1 MAAIEYKIKIDNE
14 IVGLEKVNV
23 ATDPQRQLAPDKAA
37 EALKQQA
44 SMSGVG
50 KTIAII
56 LGKQALNYVVSNYG
70 NLTGDYVTQ
79 QNIQAGIEIAS
90 TVALLASGPVGTVVA
105 AGNIG
110 VRLLNDFMTR
120 EKHNRDVE
128 ILRMRTGMMGYSGGR
143 L

>member
-50 KTIAII
+50 KTIAIT
-56 LGKQALNYVVSNYG
+56 LGKQALNYAVSNYG

-110 VRLLNDFMTR
+110 VRLLNDFMTQ
-120 EKHNRDVE
+120 HNRDVE
-128 ILRMRTGMMGYSGGR
+128 ILRMRTV
-143 L
+143 